1 MRPVQHELDA
11 DEGEDQRQA
20 GREIDEPVQQPGD
33 EEVERAQAE
42 QREGVGGEDDE
53 GLVGDAEDGGDRV
66 QREQQV
72 GGADRDQH
80 DQQRRDEPPALVA
93 DRQRAAVV
101 VVGDREALAG
111 EPHQRVVLDLRLLV
125 AMAEELHRREQQDQP
140 EDQEHERE
148 QLEQRGAE
156 QDEDHPQD
164 QRQHDPD
171 DQDLLLVLVGHRERA
186 HDDHE
191 HEQVVDRQALLDDVA
206 GEVLAAGL
214 PPRDRPEDDAE
225 ADRDGD
231 VEDRPQRRLAEA
243 RHGAGAAPPASDRS
257 PAARQPGQRSRP
269 SPRRSLQACAG

>member
-1 MRPVQHELDA
+1 MTRKYSARRPSSAKALAAKTMKASSVTPKT
-11 DEGEDQRQA
+11 A
-20 GREIDEPVQQPGD
+20 GIESSANSRSV
-33 EEVERAQAE
+33 R
-42 QREGVGGEDDE
+42 
-53 GLVGDAEDGGDRV
+53 
-66 QREQQV
+66 
-72 GGADRDQH
+72 ADRDQH
-80 DQQRRDEPPALVA
+80 DEQRRDEPPALVA
-93 DRQRAAVV
+93 DGQRAAVV
-101 VVGDREALAG
+101 VVGHREALAG
-111 EPHQRVVLDLRLLV
+111 EPHHRVVLDLRLLV
-125 AMAEELHRREQQDQP
+125 AVAEQLHRREQQDQP

-214 PPRDRPEDDAE
+214 PARDRAEDDAE

-243 RHGAGAAPPASDRS
+243 RRGAGAAPPASRS
-257 PAARQPGQRSRP
+257 IASSTTTRPTVAAQPAKVTSSMRRVHSR
-269 SPRRSLQACAG
+269 

>member
-1 MRPVQHELDA
+1 MNSGVMNRRPC
-11 DEGEDQRQA
+11 
-20 GREIDEPVQQPGD
+20 
-33 EEVERAQAE
+33 
-42 QREGVGGEDDE
+42 
-53 GLVGDAEDGGDRV
+53 
-66 QREQQV
+66 
-72 GGADRDQH
+72 
-80 DQQRRDEPPALVA
+80 VA
-93 DRQRAAVV
+93 DGQRAAVV
-101 VVGDREALAG
+101 VVGHREALAG
-111 EPHQRVVLDLRLLV
+111 ELHHRVVLDLRLLV
-125 AMAEELHRREQQDQP
+125 AVAEQLHRREQQDQP

-214 PPRDRPEDDAE
+214 PARDRPEDDAE

-243 RHGAGAAPPASDRS
+243 HVVRARTASVRSIASRTTTRPTVAAQPAKVTSSMR
-257 PAARQPGQRSRP
+257 RVNSR
-269 SPRRSLQACAG
+269 